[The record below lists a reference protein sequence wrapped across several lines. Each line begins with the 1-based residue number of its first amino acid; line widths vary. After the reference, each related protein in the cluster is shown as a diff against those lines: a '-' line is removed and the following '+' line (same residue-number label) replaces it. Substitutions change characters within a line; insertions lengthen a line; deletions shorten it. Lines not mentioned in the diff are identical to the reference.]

1 MTIEELKELS
11 PFLAVLV
18 SIIAVAVG
26 PFLSG
31 KIARKESL
39 ATMREKWIY
48 TFRDTL
54 VELITELELESY
66 AFNSDSI
73 FADEEGEQ
81 LYKRLLAKT
90 VRIRLMV
97 NTGEDVY
104 LKLTDSLDLFL
115 KSLRDGSFASKES
128 GAKDLDD
135 LLQEIKELSAEAIRM
150 EWKKVSP

>member
-18 SIIAVAVG
+18 SIIAVTAG

-31 KIARKESL
+31 RVARKESL

-66 AFNSDSI
+66 AFNDDSI

-104 LKLTDSLDLFL
+104 FKLTERLDLFL
-115 KSLRDGSFASKES
+115 MFLRDGSFTS
-128 GAKDLDD
+128 GAGDSEV
-135 LLQEIKELSAEAIRM
+135 LLKEIKELSAEAIRM
-150 EWKKVSP
+150 EWKKISP

>member
-66 AFNSDSI
+66 AFNDDSI

-104 LKLTDSLDLFL
+104 LKLTDRLDLFL
-115 KSLRDGSFASKES
+115 TSLRDGSFASKES
-128 GAKDLDD
+128 GAKDLED
-135 LLQEIKELSAEAIRM
+135 LLKEIKELSAEAIRL